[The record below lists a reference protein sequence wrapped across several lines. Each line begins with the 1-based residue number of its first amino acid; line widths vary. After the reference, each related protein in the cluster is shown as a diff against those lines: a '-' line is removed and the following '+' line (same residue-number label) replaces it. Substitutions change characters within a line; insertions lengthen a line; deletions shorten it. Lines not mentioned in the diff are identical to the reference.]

1 MRHRHIRHQ
10 DKWSEHTKLLP
21 PLKIGDRVRIQNQTG
36 SHPNKWDR
44 TGIVIEVPQFHQHLI
59 RIDGSG
65 RQTLRNRKFLRKY
78 IPIYQPAKRRSI
90 LEDIA
95 HLPPTPPSDD
105 ITTSPELLTDLPPTS
120 PTTPTRTDTEVNIP
134 PSQMSHPPDSPITP
148 PPAIYPA
155 QPSPEPTP
163 TASPIPTPQP
173 LRRSTRITKPPIRLQ

>member
-1 MRHRHIRHQ
+1 M
-10 DKWSEHTKLLP
+10 
-21 PLKIGDRVRIQNQTG
+21 RIQNQTG

-44 TGIVIEVPQFHQHLI
+44 TGIVIEVRQFHQYLI
-59 RIDGSG
+59 RTDGSG

-78 IPIYQPAKRRSI
+78 IPMYQPAKRRSI

-105 ITTSPELLTDLPPTS
+105 ATTSPKLLTDPPPHTPRKDTTS
-120 PTTPTRTDTEVNIP
+120 PTTPTRTDTEVHIP
-134 PSQMSHPPDSPITP
+134 PPQTSHPPDSPITP

-163 TASPIPTPQP
+163 TTNPIPTPQP
-173 LRRSTRITKPPIRLQ
+173 LRRSTRIKKPPIRFQ